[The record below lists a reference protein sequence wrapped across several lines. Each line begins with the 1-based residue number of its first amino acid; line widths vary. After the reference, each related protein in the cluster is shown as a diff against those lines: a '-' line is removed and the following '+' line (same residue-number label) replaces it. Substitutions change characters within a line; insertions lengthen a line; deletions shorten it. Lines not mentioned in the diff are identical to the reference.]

1 MLLWSCRERTANNMC
16 GVSYDAFLLN
26 SLEDILLGSNITGKY
41 LYSGRQTMKFNWKIL
56 LCVPLCD
63 MPCSFVDENKEGS
76 RFRTKE
82 VQNAQIKPSI
92 SLVRKKSF
100 VSEKKRTFF
109 FEKLSRAFGLCHETA
124 LNSAKP
130 SLSMKC
136 SSASHFCCSLGARRS
151 GIARVRDVHI
161 LRLG

>member
-100 VSEKKRTFF
+100 VSKKKKKKENFSLKNF
-109 FEKLSRAFGLCHETA
+109 LGLLVYVMKQLLIQRSLHYLWNVRQPVT
-124 LNSAKP
+124 SAVV
-130 SLSMKC
+130 SELE
-136 SSASHFCCSLGARRS
+136 G
-151 GIARVRDVHI
+151 VV
-161 LRLG
+161 